1 MKTDFQIQVEIDR
14 KLDAH
19 LALAEKKDD
28 LWDLCQKYID
38 RNGVIDESIARAVG
52 TSPDLLFSDDRAG
65 EFLQQVAQLV
75 GYAHP
80 ETLLRSIEQQEIDE
94 AVNA

>member
-1 MKTDFQIQVEIDR
+1 MKTDFQIQVDIDR

-19 LALAEKKDD
+19 MALAEKKDD

-38 RNGVIDESIARAVG
+38 RNGVIDESIADAVANH
-52 TSPDLLFSDDRAG
+52 PDELFNDNRAG

-80 ETLLRSIEQQEIDE
+80 ETLLRRIEQEEIDE